1 MAGFY
6 ADIHKKLK
14 LINDFY
20 SHFTKTIKLL
30 FRAVSVKKPGQ
41 SGHPPSLIRV
51 FAVRMKNHWVF

>member
-20 SHFTKTIKLL
+20 SHYTK
-30 FRAVSVKKPGQ
+30 KKMNYSFEQ
-41 SGHPPSLIRV
+41 YL
-51 FAVRMKNHWVF
+51 

>member
-20 SHFTKTIKLL
+20 SFIHILQKKLKLL
-30 FRAVSVKKPGQ
+30 FRAVSVK
-41 SGHPPSLIRV
+41 SLV
-51 FAVRMKNHWVF
+51 

>member
-20 SHFTKTIKLL
+20 SHFTK
-30 FRAVSVKKPGQ
+30 KK
-41 SGHPPSLIRV
+41 
-51 FAVRMKNHWVF
+51 KKKKK